1 MTAHGKSKRRGGAAE
16 QENEERWLLTYAD
29 MLTLL
34 FALFM
39 VLFSISSVNISKY
52 QVLQQSLKAA
62 FSGSILPGG
71 RAVMQSGSQ
80 STAEHTPATAAVP
93 SIVPLVPTPTDRSSS
108 SMGSANASSSSA
120 SSSSAAAVVAAR
132 AAAAAAAANSKP
144 MTTTQLQAA
153 LNSMAASVAEQNSF
167 VALQKK
173 LNSYAQA
180 HGFGTEVKAVI
191 ERRGLVVRVMTDKVL
206 FDSGQATL
214 QPKGEP
220 LLEEVA
226 QLLNVDKTHPIT
238 VEGHTD
244 NEPIATAQFPSNW
257 ELSTARA
264 TTVVRFLIAHG
275 VGAGRLGAVGYAD
288 LHPFA
293 SNATPAGRALNR
305 RVDIVLMRLN
315 PVPPSN

>member
-1 MTAHGKSKRRGGAAE
+1 MAGHGKKRRGPAAE
-16 QENEERWLLTYAD
+16 HENEERWLLTYAD

-71 RAVMQSGSQ
+71 RAILQSGSE
-80 STAEHTPATAAVP
+80 STAQHVPATSAVP
-93 SIVPLVPTPTDRSSS
+93 SIVPLVPTPTSRSSS
-108 SMGSANASSSSA
+108 SIG
-120 SSSSAAAVVAAR
+120 
-132 AAAAAAAANSKP
+132 AANTPAAQAAKAASAKP
-144 MTTTQLQAA
+144 LSTAQLQAA
-153 LNSMAASVAEQNSF
+153 LNSMSASVAEQQSF
-167 VALQKK
+167 KALQKK
-173 LNSYAQA
+173 LNAYAKA
-180 HGFGTEVKAVI
+180 HGFSDRVQTVI
-191 ERRGLVVRVMTDKVL
+191 ERRGLVVRVLTDKLL

-214 QPKGEP
+214 QSEGMP

-226 QLLNVDKTHPIT
+226 QLLNVDKSHPIT

-275 VGAGRLGAVGYAD
+275 VSGGRLGAVGYAD
-288 LHPFA
+288 LHPIA
-293 SNATPAGRALNR
+293 SNATAAGRASNR

-315 PVPPSN
+315 PVPPS

>member
-1 MTAHGKSKRRGGAAE
+1 MAAHGRKRRGGGAE
-16 QENEERWLLTYAD
+16 HENEERWLLTYAD

-62 FSGSILPGG
+62 FSGSILSGG
-71 RAVMQSGSQ
+71 HAIMQSGSE

-93 SIVPLVPTPTDRSSS
+93 SIVPLVPTPTSRSSS
-108 SMGSANASSSSA
+108 STGSINSSTTSTA
-120 SSSSAAAVVAAR
+120 ALAAKAAASA
-132 AAAAAAAANSKP
+132 KP
-144 MTTTQLQAA
+144 MTTAQLQAA
-153 LNSMAASVAEQNSF
+153 LNSMAASVAEQDNF
-167 VALQKK
+167 IALQKK
-173 LNSYAQA
+173 LNAYAKT
-180 HGFGTEVKAVI
+180 HGFSDKVQTVI
-191 ERRGLVVRVMTDKVL
+191 ERRGLVVRVLTDKLL

-214 QPKGEP
+214 QPAGDP

-226 QLLNVDKTHPIT
+226 TLLNVDQTHPIT
-238 VEGHTD
+238 VEGNTD
-244 NEPIATAQFPSNW
+244 NQPIATAQFPSNW

-275 VGAGRLGAVGYAD
+275 VSADRLAAAGYAA
-288 LHPFA
+288 LHPVA
-293 SNATPAGRALNR
+293 SNATAGGRASNR

-315 PVPPSN
+315 PVPPS

>member
-1 MTAHGKSKRRGGAAE
+1 MASHGTKKRGLPAE
-16 QENEERWLLTYAD
+16 HDNEERWLLTYAD

-71 RAVMQSGSQ
+71 RAIQQSGSE
-80 STAEHTPATAAVP
+80 STSEHTPATAAIP
-93 SIVPLVPTPTDRSSS
+93 SIVPLVPTPTNRSSS
-108 SMGSANASSSSA
+108 SMGAANVTAS
-120 SSSSAAAVVAAR
+120 R
-132 AAAAAAAANSKP
+132 AALAAKAANSKP
-144 MTTTQLQAA
+144 MSTAQLQAA
-153 LNSMAASVAEQNSF
+153 LNSMAASVAEQDSF
-167 VALQKK
+167 KALEKK
-173 LNSYAQA
+173 LNAYAKA
-180 HGFGTEVKAVI
+180 HGFGSEVKAVI

-206 FDSGQATL
+206 FASGQATL
-214 QPKGEP
+214 QPKGRP
-220 LLEEVA
+220 LLAEVA
-226 QLLNVDKTHPIT
+226 QLLNVDKSHPIT

-244 NEPIATAQFPSNW
+244 NEPIATAEFPSNW

-275 VGAGRLGAVGYAD
+275 VGDGRLGAVGYAD
-288 LHPFA
+288 LHPIA
-293 SNATPAGRALNR
+293 SNATAAGRARNR

-315 PVPPSN
+315 PVPPS

>member
-1 MTAHGKSKRRGGAAE
+1 MAAHRKSKRKRGGAVE
-16 QENEERWLLTYAD
+16 HENEERWLLTYAD

-71 RAVMQSGSQ
+71 RAILQSGSE

-93 SIVPLVPTPTDRSSS
+93 SIVPLVPTPTSRSSS
-108 SMGSANASSSSA
+108 STGSA
-120 SSSSAAAVVAAR
+120 SSTASSKAALAAK
-132 AAAAAAAANSKP
+132 AAAAKP
-144 MTTTQLQAA
+144 LTTPQLQAA
-153 LNSMAASVAEQNSF
+153 LNSMAASVAEQDSF
-167 VALQKK
+167 VALKQR
-173 LNSYAQA
+173 LDAYARA
-180 HGFGTEVKAVI
+180 HGFSSQVQTVI
-191 ERRGLVVRVMTDKVL
+191 QRRGLVVRVLTDKLL

-214 QPKGEP
+214 QPAGTP
-220 LLEEVA
+220 LLDEVA
-226 QLLNVDKTHPIT
+226 QLLNVDKSHPIT

-244 NEPIATAQFPSNW
+244 NVPIATAQFPSNW

-264 TTVVRFLIAHG
+264 TTVVRFLIAHS

-288 LHPFA
+288 LHPIA
-293 SNATPAGRALNR
+293 SNAAAAGRALNR

-315 PVPPSN
+315 PVPPS